1 MSISAL
7 IFDGIILDTYTVTH
21 ALHFFHRR
29 HTEVRCHDK
38 RHIPFF
44 VSALALKELFL
55 E

>member
-1 MSISAL
+1 M
-7 IFDGIILDTYTVTH
+7 
-21 ALHFFHRR
+21 